1 MNSILSA
8 FAHSPLITA
17 YFLSS
22 SYLKEINRTNPL
34 GWNGRIAEEYGSL
47 LQQYWSNH
55 YTVVAPRA
63 FKQALG
69 EFQPRFSGY
78 QQHDSQELLSFL
90 LDGLHEDLN
99 RVQKKPA
106 TQGVESGGR
115 EDEVVAKEA
124 WDVYKLRNQSVVVD
138 HMMGQLKSR
147 VVCPQ
152 GGCGRVSITFDPY
165 CTLSLPLPTINDYVQ
180 TLFVVYADSARPIT
194 RVNVVTSKVAPLNDL
209 RTSLSIATGV
219 LAQRFVLAD
228 VWAHRLYRVPTQ
240 HTTSMDARSHAEL
253 LLTSV

>member
-1 MNSILSA
+1 MKKAHPTHQALSACVTWATRQTAYSYSLLAYRCCRFDFHHAHYCLLTHVLSLCVFSCFMNSILQSM
-8 FAHSPLITA
+8 AHAPILTT

-22 SYLKEINRTNPL
+22 AYLKEINRTNPL

-47 LQQYWSNH
+47 LQQYWSNR
-55 YTVVAPRA
+55 YNVVAPRA

-99 RVQKKPA
+99 RVMKKPA

-115 EDEVVAKEA
+115 EDEVVAAEA
-124 WDVYKLRNQSVVVD
+124 WDVYKLRNRSVVVD

-152 GGCGRVSITFDPY
+152 PGCG
-165 CTLSLPLPTINDYVQ
+165 Q
-180 TLFVVYADSARPIT
+180 
-194 RVNVVTSKVAPLNDL
+194 
-209 RTSLSIATGV
+209 
-219 LAQRFVLAD
+219 
-228 VWAHRLYRVPTQ
+228 
-240 HTTSMDARSHAEL
+240 
-253 LLTSV
+253 LLTPLLVAVVASIESRC